1 MGFLPKH
8 WCFAKSGLDPYYPYG
23 IMVAEL
29 RPALMAKASGNG
41 QSIIISKEQL
51 KEIQSLMDDRYKVL
65 TSIMF
70 YCGTRVSECIQIRW
84 IDIVDRTIVIR
95 KGNTKGKEGTRE
107 IPISDELY
115 SAIMKLPQVNSFVFA
130 GRDGNGHLS
139 RYSVDKKVRSVCE
152 QLGIQGFSTHGFR
165 RSFIT
170 NLARNNIHT
179 KLIMNCSGHK
189 QMSSVER
196 YIETTEE
203 EKKLAVA
210 SLW

>member
-1 MGFLPKH
+1 M
-8 WCFAKSGLDPYYPYG
+8 
-23 IMVAEL
+23 IRAEL

-41 QSIIISKEQL
+41 QSIIINKEQL
-51 KEIQSLMDDRYKVL
+51 REIQSLMDDRYKVL

-70 YCGTRVSECIQIRW
+70 YCGTRVSECIQLRW
-84 IDIVDRTIVIR
+84 VDVVNRTLVIR

-107 IPISDELY
+107 IPISEELER
-115 SAIMKLPQVNSFVFA
+115 AIMGLPQINSYLFS
-130 GRDGNGHLS
+130 GRDGVGHLS
-139 RYSVDKKVRSVCE
+139 RYSVDKKVRSICE
-152 QLGIQGFSTHGFR
+152 ELSIQGFSTHGFR

-179 KLIMNCSGHK
+179 KLIMTCSGHK
-189 QMSSVER
+189 QMSSVEK